1 MLQKMTLITLLL
13 LFNITMNAQF
23 KKGDKMVGTSVG
35 SVFFNTG
42 NSDQTVTSIGRQ
54 TAKVKGYGVN
64 IMPSLGWFIAE
75 NTAAGFSLLINP
87 SGNKVSFEEN
97 GNTFQTDKSRYFNIG
112 IGGFARSYFG
122 KAKSLLPFG
131 QLAINGG
138 ISDVKKDGFFY
149 GGTGPSAYK
158 ETYDTKSSGGLF
170 VDAIFTLG
178 LTKMFGQY
186 TGLDLSIGYDFS
198 YTKNTMNTTTL
209 RDNMVDGTIDETLKN
224 ETISKL
230 TNHKFILGLGFQVF
244 LERKKN

>member
-1 MLQKMTLITLLL
+1 MLQKMTFVTLLL

-23 KKGDKMVGTSVG
+23 KKGDKMVGASVG

-54 TAKVKGYGVN
+54 TAKVNSYGVN
-64 IMPSLGWFIAE
+64 IMPSLGWFISE

-87 SGNKVSFEEN
+87 LGDKVSFEEN
-97 GNTFQTDKSRYFNIG
+97 GNTFQSDKSRYFNIG
-112 IGGFARSYFG
+112 IGGFARNYFG
-122 KAKSLLPFG
+122 KAESLLPFG

-149 GGTGPSAYK
+149 GGTGTSAYK
-158 ETYDTKSSGGLF
+158 ETYDAKSSGGLF
-170 VDAIFTLG
+170 VDAIFILG

-198 YTKNTMNTTTL
+198 YTKNTMNRTTL
-209 RDNMVDGTIDETLKN
+209 RDNMIDGSIDETGKM
-224 ETISKL
+224 ETVSKL
-230 TNHKFILGLGFQVF
+230 TNHKFVLALGFQVF